1 MLESY
6 QQTDNGDLD
15 SEKTAVIEE
24 LLMEVERLDKGCG
37 IRNGMKIQVRP
48 VEGGEKWV
56 MT

>member
-24 LLMEVERLDKGCG
+24 LLMEVERLDKA
-37 IRNGMKIQVRP
+37 RWTSEREDLNA
-48 VEGGEKWV
+48 
-56 MT
+56 TSD